1 MTTEAR
7 QRTYYV
13 RAQHLLHSPSHARP
27 SPAQSTLHPNAIG
40 TRTTNF
46 TNPLVFLFM
55 KKFFSMCVVAASNCS
70 TSHAKISGCLLTIAP
85 MFSRV
90 TPTDAKYANDASI
103 RSMFGTSHT
112 LVFRQYPCERHP
124 NAFATIVSAL
134 SSSSSSSPNISL
146 TTSTAARHAAMSSG
160 AVGALAA
167 AEDDDDDDDDARE
180 RSIEGDWRR
189 CAATVGAYRGVAL
202 GIVARDIIAC
212 EFESGRENE

>member
-112 LVFRQYPCERHP
+112 FWLRQYPCARHP
-124 NAFATIVSAL
+124 NALATTVSAR
-134 SSSSSSSPNISL
+134 SSSSSPNISL
-146 TTSTAARHAAMSSG
+146 TTSVAARHAAMSSG

-167 AEDDDDDDDDARE
+167 AEDDDDDDDDDARE
-180 RSIEGDWRR
+180 RNVDDDWRR

-202 GIVARDIIAC
+202 GIVARDIIVC
-212 EFESGRENE
+212 GFESGRVNE